1 MTVEELARKVLE
13 FADIRQAGDQPMP
26 VGVDGLS
33 LVRQRAPSEIYP
45 VVYQPIFCLVLQ
57 GAKETYLGNRT
68 VRFAR
73 MESLIVGLDLPALAR
88 VVQASQREPY
98 VALALA
104 LDMTLIR
111 ELAGETGSCAGSGPR
126 AAEAVV
132 TGQADEAVL
141 DAMGRLFALHDKP
154 DAARVLEPLI
164 RKEIHYWLLTAR
176 HGQILRDLAEQD
188 SHAARIA
195 RAIAVIR
202 RSFSS
207 PLRVEDLARAAGMS
221 GSAFHAHFKA
231 ITGTTPLQF
240 QKQLRLMEARR
251 LMQAEKLSVAS
262 TAFQVGYESP
272 TQFSREY
279 ARHFGAS
286 PRSDRAKTP
295 VEALI

>member
-1 MTVEELARKVLE
+1 MQVEDLARKVLE
-13 FADIRQAGDQPMP
+13 FADNRKAGDEPTP
-26 VGVDGLS
+26 TGVTGLD

-57 GAKETYLGNRT
+57 GAKETYLGSRT
-68 VRFAR
+68 VRFAK

-88 VVQASQREPY
+88 VVRASQREPY

-111 ELAGETGSCAGSGPR
+111 DLAAETGSGSGSGER
-126 AAEAVV
+126 APEAVV

-176 HGQILRDLAEQD
+176 HGQILRDLAEKD

-195 RAIAVIR
+195 QAIAIIR
-202 RSFSS
+202 RGFASS
-207 PLRVEDLARAAGMS
+207 LRIEDLARAAGMS

-295 VEALI
+295 AEALI

>member
-111 ELAGETGSCAGSGPR
+111 ELAAETGAMSSGQEP
-126 AAEAVV
+126 AEAVV
-132 TGQADEAVL
+132 SGEADEAVL

-154 DAARVLEPLI
+154 DAARVLAPLI

-176 HGQILRDLAEQD
+176 HGQILRELAEKD

-195 RAIAVIR
+195 QAIAVIR
-202 RSFSS
+202 RGFASS
-207 PLRVEDLARAAGMS
+207 LRIEDLARTAGMS

-286 PRSDRAKTP
+286 PRSDRARAP
-295 VEALI
+295 AEALI

>member
-1 MTVEELARKVLE
+1 MQVEDLARKVLE
-13 FADIRQAGDQPMP
+13 LADILNAGDEPTP
-26 VGVDGLS
+26 TGIAGLD
-33 LVRQRAPSEIYP
+33 LVRQRSPSEIYP

-57 GAKETYLGNRT
+57 GAKETYLGSRT
-68 VRFAR
+68 VRFAG
-73 MESLIVGLDLPALAR
+73 MESLIVGLDLPAMAR
-88 VVQASQREPY
+88 VVEASRQKPY
-98 VALALA
+98 VALGLA
-104 LDMTLIR
+104 LDMALIR
-111 ELAGETGSCAGSGPR
+111 DLAAETGLMSSVREPV
-126 AAEAVV
+126 EAVV
-132 TGQADEAVL
+132 SGEADEAVL
-141 DAMGRLFALHDKP
+141 DAMGRLFALYAKP

-176 HGQILRDLAEQD
+176 HGQILRNLAEKD

-195 RAIAVIR
+195 RAIAVIKR
-202 RSFSS
+202 GFSS
-207 PLRVEDLARAAGMS
+207 PLRIEDLARSAGMS

-251 LMQAEKLSVAS
+251 LMQAEKFSVAS

-295 VEALI
+295 AEALI

>member
-1 MTVEELARKVLE
+1 MLAEDLARKVLE
-13 FADIRQAGDQPMP
+13 FADNRKAGDEPMP
-26 VGVDGLS
+26 TGVAGLD

-57 GAKETYLGNRT
+57 GVKETYLGSRT

-88 VVQASQREPY
+88 VVEASRQKPY

-104 LDMTLIR
+104 LDMALIR
-111 ELAGETGSCAGSGPR
+111 DLAAETDARSFGREPV
-126 AAEAVV
+126 EAVV
-132 TGQADEAVL
+132 SGEADEAVL

-154 DAARVLEPLI
+154 DAARVLESLI

-176 HGQILRDLAEQD
+176 HGGILRELVEKD

-195 RAIAVIR
+195 QAIAVIR
-202 RSFSS
+202 RGYASS
-207 PLRVEDLARAAGMS
+207 LRIEDLARAAGMS

-251 LMQAEKLSVAS
+251 LMQAEKLTVAS

-286 PRSDRAKTP
+286 PRSDRSKTP
-295 VEALI
+295 AEALI